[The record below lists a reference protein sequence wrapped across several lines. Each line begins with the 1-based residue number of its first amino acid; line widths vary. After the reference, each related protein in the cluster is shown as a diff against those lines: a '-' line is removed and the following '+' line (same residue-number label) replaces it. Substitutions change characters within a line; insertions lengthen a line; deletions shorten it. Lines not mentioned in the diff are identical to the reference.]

1 MLQINKSIPE
11 GVSDY
16 VFEILKD
23 KLQGIYV
30 YHNYKHTEDVVES
43 VKKLAAKQNLSAEDT
58 EIVILA
64 AWFHDTGFVER
75 SINHEDISVRIAE
88 EYLKS
93 INYSDENIVKVI
105 GCINATRYPQL
116 PQNILEEIIAD
127 ADLFHL
133 GTKDY
138 YDKTELLRLE
148 WERSENKK
156 FTDLEWLKQNIDF
169 LTAHK
174 YFTKYS
180 IKNLDG
186 AKTEKLIKLQRLF
199 RKKIKEAESSKIEI
213 EKIEIKKEELSFK
226 KESLKSAE
234 DVNDSERINSF
245 NIIFSNL
252 LSQRNAFDKKADI
265 MLLINSNLILLPL
278 ALFMFVQ
285 TVNHNFYIPVF
296 IIMATALLCMIFSV
310 FESIANTIEK
320 NLNKKGLP
328 LRTINP
334 FLLKNFSQMSYK
346 EFSLSIDNLFKNK
359 NDLAESITEEYYFL
373 RKEVLKKQ
381 EYVRKSYL
389 IFTYG
394 MILSVLAFAIAC
406 FQTI

>member
-1 MLQINKSIPE
+1 MLQINKSIPDSA
-11 GVSDY
+11 SDY
-16 VFEILKD
+16 VFGILKD

-30 YHNYKHTEDVVES
+30 YHNYKHTEDVVDS

-58 EIVILA
+58 EIVTLA
-64 AWFHDTGFVER
+64 AWFHDTGFIER
-75 SINHEDISVRIAE
+75 SINHEDISIRIAE
-88 EYLKS
+88 DYLKS
-93 INYSDENIVKVI
+93 INYSDENIAKVI

-156 FTDLEWLKQNIDF
+156 FTDLEWLKLNIDF
-169 LTAHK
+169 LTGHK

-186 AKTEKLIKLQRLF
+186 SKTEKLIKLQILY
-199 RKKIKEAESSKIEI
+199 RKKLKKAESSTIKK
-213 EKIEIKKEELSFK
+213 EKFEIKKEELAVK
-226 KESLKSAE
+226 KNSLMSVD
-234 DVNDSERINSF
+234 DVNEPERINSLF
-245 NIIFSNL
+245 IIFSNL
-252 LSQRNAFDKKADI
+252 ISQRNSFDKKADV
-265 MLLINSNLILLPL
+265 MLLINSFLILLPISSL
-278 ALFMFVQ
+278 MFVQ
-285 TVNHNFYIPVF
+285 NINHNFYIPVF
-296 IIMATALLCMIFSV
+296 IILTTALLCIIFSV
-310 FESIANTIEK
+310 FESNSNTIEK
-320 NLNKKGLP
+320 NLNKPDLP
-328 LRTINP
+328 HKTINP
-334 FLLKNFSQMSYK
+334 FLLKNFSKMSYK
-346 EFSLSIDNLFKNK
+346 EFSSNIDIMFNNK
-359 NDLAESITEEYYFL
+359 NELSERFTEEYYFL
-373 RKEVLKKQ
+373 SKEVLKKQ